1 MVSEKSN
8 RRRESMSREYAV
20 LSGADLL
27 YKTAGFDGETVTE
40 TVPLSDGKTLLV
52 AGEDPGQA
60 ELLQKLREAEETIS
74 AKELFLSNM
83 SHDMRTPMN
92 AIMGMTTL
100 AERHIDEKARVADAL
115 SKIEVAS
122 GHLLSLINN
131 VLDMSRINSGRMKID
146 EQRFS
151 IGDLLH
157 DLTIL
162 SKPLV
167 EQKKHDFILDTEGVT
182 TENYLGDALRL
193 RQIYINIISNA
204 AKYTEDGGV
213 IRVTVSDEESDSG
226 EKDRRILVFRC
237 TDNGIG
243 MTKEF
248 LGRIYDPFERVNNT
262 TVSKIEGTGLG
273 MSIVK
278 RIIDVMGGE
287 IRIDS
292 APGQGTDVLIRIP
305 LRAEEQGGVP
315 EGLSG
320 KRFLILEG
328 DEKASERYRRIL
340 GKDGIPFTR
349 VSSVADA
356 LDALADADVNGTK
369 YDLAVIGQSLTDGG
383 DKLDVAAYLA
393 KAAPSLPMVL
403 VSEDNWEDIEYR
415 AERCG
420 IRAFVP
426 IPFFRLT
433 LEKVLSDVS
442 SDSRDADGGSEFP
455 DLTGRRI
462 LLAEDNL
469 INREIALEILGMT
482 GAQIDAAENGEEAV
496 RLYESADPGAYTV
509 ILMDVQMPVMNG
521 YEATGRIRSSKRA
534 DAATVPIYAMTAN
547 TFAEDVARAKDAG
560 MDGHIA
566 KPIDINALMQ
576 VLRKARG

>member
-1 MVSEKSN
+1 
-8 RRRESMSREYAV
+8 MSREYAV

-92 AIMGMTTL
+92 AIMGMTAL
-100 AERHIDEKARVADAL
+100 AEKHIDEKARVADAL

-131 VLDMSRINSGRMKID
+131 VLDMSRINSGRMRID

-162 SKPLV
+162 SKPLI
-167 EQKKHDFILDTEGVT
+167 EQKKHDFILDTDGVT
-182 TENYLGDALRL
+182 TESYLGDALRL
-193 RQIYINIISNA
+193 RQVFVNIISNA

-213 IRVTVSDEESDSG
+213 IRVTVSDEDASPP

-237 TDNGIG
+237 EDNGIG
-243 MTKEF
+243 MTEEF

-278 RIIDVMGGE
+278 RIIDVMGGG

-292 APGQGTDVLIRIP
+292 APGKGTAVIIRIP
-305 LRAEEQGGVP
+305 LRAEEESDLP
-315 EGLSG
+315 EGLDG
-320 KRFLILEG
+320 KRFLVLEG
-328 DEKASERYRRIL
+328 DEKAAEHYRRIFT
-340 GKDGIPFTR
+340 GDGIPFTR
-349 VSSVADA
+349 VNSAADA
-356 LDALADADVNGTK
+356 LDALADADVKGTG
-369 YDLAVIGQSLTDGG
+369 YDSAIIGQSIRDGG
-383 DKLDVAAYLA
+383 DKLDVAAYLS
-393 KAAPSLPMVL
+393 KAAPSLPLIL
-403 VSEDNWEDIEYR
+403 VSEDNWGDIEYR

-426 IPFFRLT
+426 VPFFRRT
-433 LEKVLSDVS
+433 LEKVLSDVTS
-442 SDSRDADGGSEFP
+442 ENRGGDGQADFP

-469 INREIALEILGMT
+469 INREIALEILSMT
-482 GAQIDAAENGEEAV
+482 GARIDTAENGEEAV
-496 RLYESADPGAYTV
+496 RLYESAEPGAYTV

-521 YEATGRIRSSKRA
+521 YEATGRIRSSGRP
-534 DAATVPIYAMTAN
+534 DAADVPIYAMTAN
-547 TFAEDVARAKDAG
+547 TFAEDVARARDAG

-566 KPIDINALMQ
+566 KPIDIPALMQ
-576 VLRKARG
+576 VLRKTRG

>member
-1 MVSEKSN
+1 
-8 RRRESMSREYAV
+8 MSREYAV
-20 LSGADLL
+20 LSGTEILF
-27 YKTAGFDGETVTE
+27 KTAGFNGEGVSE

-60 ELLQKLREAEETIS
+60 DLLKKLREAEETIS

-92 AIMGMTTL
+92 AIMGMTAL
-100 AERHIDEKARVADAL
+100 AEKHIDEKARVADAL

-131 VLDMSRINSGRMKID
+131 VLDMSRINSGRMRID

-157 DLTIL
+157 DLCVI
-162 SKPLV
+162 SKPLI
-167 EQKKHDFILDTEGVT
+167 EQKKHEFILDTDGVT
-182 TENYLGDALRL
+182 TESYLGDALRL
-193 RQIYINIISNA
+193 RQVFVNIISNA

-213 IRVTVSDEESDSG
+213 IRVTVSDEDASPP

-237 TDNGIG
+237 EDNGIG
-243 MTKEF
+243 MTEEF
-248 LGRIYDPFERVNNT
+248 LERIFDPFERVNNT

-278 RIIDVMGGE
+278 RIIDVMGGG

-292 APGQGTDVLIRIP
+292 APGKGTAVIIRIP
-305 LRAEEQGGVP
+305 LRAEEESDLP
-315 EGLSG
+315 EGLDG
-320 KRFLILEG
+320 KRFLVLEG
-328 DEKASERYRRIL
+328 DEKAAEHYRRIFT
-340 GKDGIPFTR
+340 GDGIPFTR
-349 VSSVADA
+349 VNSAADA
-356 LDALADADVNGTK
+356 LDALADADVKGTG
-369 YDLAVIGQSLTDGG
+369 YDSAIIGQSIRDGG
-383 DKLDVAAYLA
+383 DKLDVAAYLS
-393 KAAPSLPMVL
+393 KAAPSLPLIL
-403 VSEDNWEDIEYR
+403 VSEDNWGDIEYR

-426 IPFFRLT
+426 VPFFRRT
-433 LEKVLSDVS
+433 LEKVLSDVTS
-442 SDSRDADGGSEFP
+442 ENRGGDGQADFP

-482 GAQIDAAENGEEAV
+482 GARIDTAENGEEAV
-496 RLYESADPGAYTV
+496 RLYESAEPGAYTV

-521 YEATGRIRSSKRA
+521 YEATGRIRSSGRP
-534 DAATVPIYAMTAN
+534 DAADVPIYAMTAN
-547 TFAEDVARAKDAG
+547 TFAEDVARARDAG

-566 KPIDINALMQ
+566 KPIDIPALMQ
-576 VLRKARG
+576 VLRKTRG

>member
-1 MVSEKSN
+1 
-8 RRRESMSREYAV
+8 MSREYAV
-20 LSGADLL
+20 LSGTEILF
-27 YKTAGFDGETVTE
+27 KTAGFNGEGVSE

-60 ELLQKLREAEETIS
+60 DLLKKLREAEKTIS

-92 AIMGMTTL
+92 AIMGMTAL
-100 AERHIDEKARVADAL
+100 AEKHIDEKARVADAL

-131 VLDMSRINSGRMKID
+131 VLDMSRINSGRMRID

-157 DLTIL
+157 DLCVI
-162 SKPLV
+162 SKPLI
-167 EQKKHDFILDTEGVT
+167 EQKKHEFILDTDGVT
-182 TENYLGDALRL
+182 TESYLGDALRL
-193 RQIYINIISNA
+193 RQVFVNVISNA

-213 IRVTVSDEESDSG
+213 IRVTVSDEDASPP

-237 TDNGIG
+237 EDNGIG
-243 MTKEF
+243 MTEEF
-248 LGRIYDPFERVNNT
+248 LGRIFDPFERVNNT

-278 RIIDVMGGE
+278 RIIDVMGGG

-292 APGQGTDVLIRIP
+292 APGKGTAVIIRIP
-305 LRAEEQGGVP
+305 LRAEEESDLP
-315 EGLSG
+315 EGLDG
-320 KRFLILEG
+320 KRFLVLEG
-328 DEKASERYRRIL
+328 DEKAAEHYRRIFT
-340 GKDGIPFTR
+340 GDGIPFTR
-349 VSSVADA
+349 VNSAADA
-356 LDALADADVNGTK
+356 LDALADADVKGTG
-369 YDLAVIGQSLTDGG
+369 YDSAIIGQSIRDGG
-383 DKLDVAAYLA
+383 DKLDVAAYLS
-393 KAAPSLPMVL
+393 KAAPSLPLIL
-403 VSEDNWEDIEYR
+403 VSEDNWGDIEYR

-426 IPFFRLT
+426 VPFFRRT
-433 LEKVLSDVS
+433 LEKVLSDVTS
-442 SDSRDADGGSEFP
+442 EKRGGDGQADFP

-482 GAQIDAAENGEEAV
+482 GARIDTAENGEEAV
-496 RLYESADPGAYTV
+496 RLYESAEPGAYTV

-521 YEATGRIRSSKRA
+521 YEATGRIRSSGRP
-534 DAATVPIYAMTAN
+534 DAADVPIYAMTAN
-547 TFAEDVARAKDAG
+547 TFAEDVARARDAG

-566 KPIDINALMQ
+566 KPIDIPALMQ
-576 VLRKARG
+576 VLRKTRG